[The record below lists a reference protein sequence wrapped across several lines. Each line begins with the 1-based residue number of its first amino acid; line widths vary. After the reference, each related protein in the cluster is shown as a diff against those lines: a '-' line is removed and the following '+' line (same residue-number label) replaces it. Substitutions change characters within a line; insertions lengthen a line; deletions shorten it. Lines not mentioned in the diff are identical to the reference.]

1 MTHSEF
7 WNPFLET
14 LPRQKLEQLQLF
26 KFKRI
31 FTWAYTQSKF
41 HRSLYDAAGIT
52 PDDIQTLADVRKVPK
67 VENP

>member
-31 FTWAYTQSKF
+31 FTWLILSPNFIGACMMPPVSRRMISRPWRMCGKC
-41 HRSLYDAAGIT
+41 
-52 PDDIQTLADVRKVPK
+52 PK
-67 VENP
+67 WKNP